1 MNLSKI
7 ISTAAAIIL
16 SAALIFCFFPCGENQ
31 NEFADKGYLNI
42 EDPKEIDRES
52 CFAHTYFL
60 GDSNTAH
67 LSHEKYF
74 AVSGLVSQDRVWTG
88 KGRTLTLDATV
99 NVQDPKTGEISE
111 ISALAGRVRPEYL
124 VITLG
129 YNGFSNPVSGNSRES
144 LNRLFISAYQKLI
157 NDIRAASPKT
167 VIFIQSIFPVKKGS
181 AVQSPE
187 AVNERIDELNEF
199 LRDIALANG
208 LKYLDTQ
215 SVLRDPVTNCL
226 KEEFSSLGS
235 FYHTDGYHLSD
246 TGLLAVLNYI
256 KENAYE

>member
-7 ISTAAAIIL
+7 ISMAAEITL
-16 SAALIFCFFPCGENQ
+16 SAVFIFYFFSCGGIQ
-31 NEFADKGYLNI
+31 NEFADKGYLDI
-42 EDPKEIDRES
+42 EEPKEIDRES
-52 CFAHTYFL
+52 CFTHTYFL

-74 AVSGLVSQDRVWTG
+74 AVSGLVSHDRVWTG
-88 KGRTLTLDATV
+88 KGSTLTLDA
-99 NVQDPKTGEISE
+99 NLIVQDPKTGEITE
-111 ISALAGRVRPEYL
+111 ISTLAKRVRPEYL

-129 YNGFSNPVSGNSRES
+129 YNGFSNPVSGKSRES
-144 LNRLFISAYQKLI
+144 LNRLFVSAYQKLI
-157 NDIRAASPKT
+157 TDIRTASPKT
-167 VIFIQSIFPVKKGS
+167 VILIQSIFPVKKGS

-187 AVNERIDELNEF
+187 MVNERIDELNGF
-199 LRDIALANG
+199 LRDIAQTNG

-226 KEEFSSLGS
+226 KEEFSSKGS

-246 TGLLAVLNYI
+246 TGLLEVLNYI